1 MFLLLLL
8 MFGQEIDQDF
18 NDLIWLMIIL
28 TFLCLIILL
37 MLMFTFYLE
46 MKDGALFSILFR
58 IMLLS
63 HIFKMLCRVS
73 CKTLNRNVE
82 PNEEVRLCALRKGG
96 KICLVKT
103 LSLKQLI
110 SLVNP
115 IHAGVFLVL
124 LFKIHVAPR
133 KNFIRWNFFEKS

>member
-96 KICLVKT
+96 KICLAKT
-103 LSLKQLI
+103 LSLKQFI
-110 SLVNP
+110 SLVKKTP
-115 IHAGVFLVL
+115 Y
-124 LFKIHVAPR
+124 
-133 KNFIRWNFFEKS
+133 